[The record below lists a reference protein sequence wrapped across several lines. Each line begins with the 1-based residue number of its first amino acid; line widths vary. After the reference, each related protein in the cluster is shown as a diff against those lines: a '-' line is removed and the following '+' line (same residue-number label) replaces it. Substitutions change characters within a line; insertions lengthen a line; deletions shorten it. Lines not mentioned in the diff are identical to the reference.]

1 MAQLTA
7 TLTLA
12 STTVTTDPLSFTL
25 TKALGV
31 KPPNIG
37 VSRAVATVSTP
48 ATLVPSTNDVKYAY
62 VKHMAKK
69 ADGTTAS
76 TNTVDIQTVGAGAP
90 VRQSTTV
97 TYSADLASGETFAI
111 SIDGAAVGETI
122 TYATSHANTMQLI
135 ATRIASHASVLSAT
149 VSGRVI
155 TVAGMNPGDAFT
167 LAITYTKA
175 GSTTQT
181 IATPTAASG
190 AAFARLAPEEFI
202 FIPVKGGE
210 GLAALAAGTSAAE
223 GVLLEYAYFTK
234 S

>member
-1 MAQLTA
+1 
-7 TLTLA
+7 
-12 STTVTTDPLSFTL
+12 
-25 TKALGV
+25 
-31 KPPNIG
+31 
-37 VSRAVATVSTP
+37 
-48 ATLVPSTNDVKYAY
+48 
-62 VKHMAKK
+62 MAKK

-97 TYSADLASGETFAI
+97 TYSADLATGETFAI

-181 IATPTAASG
+181 ITTPTAASG

-210 GLAALAAGTSAAE
+210 GLSALAAGTSAAE

-234 S
+234 G